1 MTPEVLQL
9 LGPYLVLQSSIFQ
22 VVVEARIGTYVRRY
36 EAMLHR
42 RNAQDVAI
50 LYFRWL

>member
-1 MTPEVLQL
+1 MTPEISQL

-22 VVVEARIGTYVRRY
+22 VIVEARIGDYVRRF
-36 EAMLHR
+36 EALVHR